1 MIRHL
6 GMLRRVMRA
15 MLGLGDYEAYAR
27 HMASHHPDRPV
38 LSQAAFFRDRQQARY
53 GGKNGGRCC

>member
-1 MIRHL
+1 MKRLLEI
-6 GMLRRVMRA
+6 GRA

-27 HMASHHPDRPV
+27 HMASHHPDRAL
-38 LSQAAFFRDRQQARY
+38 LSRTEFFRDRQQARY